1 MTQAIFYPQVAI
13 KLAWKNHEMF
23 FRLRKSMSEWCQD
36 THCLPWTDTT
46 PVEVWKDILTGHER
60 MIRLQSQAIQYFWVT
75 SEWVVT
81 LSDWRVLYSQG
92 KENFLTYIK
101 ENCPPIHN
109 IKLN

>member
-1 MTQAIFYPQVAI
+1 
-13 KLAWKNHEMF
+13 
-23 FRLRKSMSEWCQD
+23 
-36 THCLPWTDTT
+36 
-46 PVEVWKDILTGHER
+46 

-92 KENFLTYIK
+92 EENFLTYIK